1 MNRKRM
7 WRATAAVA
15 LLAAVATVSGA
26 AASGGAAAGPKGPT
40 AVAASTARLTAAS
53 AVRPI
58 AAEAA
63 RFSVCPRPAL
73 QLRADSVQRAADA
86 ALASAARLYPGVNTR
101 GTEVM
106 AADRSAF
113 AGARGGQVK
122 VLCGQRVADRTVVV
136 QMLFPRMLPS
146 ASLSE
151 AVVFVARFASGYRVW
166 YIAH

>member
-1 MNRKRM
+1 MNRSRM

-15 LLAAVATVSGA
+15 LLAAVAAVSGA
-26 AASGGAAAGPKGPT
+26 TACGGAATGPK
-40 AVAASTARLTAAS
+40 AVAAPAARLTAAS
-53 AVRPI
+53 QGRS
-58 AAEAA
+58 AATEAA
-63 RFSVCPRPAL
+63 RFSVCQRKAL
-73 QLRADSVQRAADA
+73 PLRADSVQRAADA
-86 ALASAARLYPGVNTR
+86 ALASAASLYPGVNTR

-122 VLCGQRVADRTVVV
+122 FLCGQRVANRTVVV

-146 ASLSE
+146 ASLSQ

-166 YIAH
+166 YVAH

>member
-15 LLAAVATVSGA
+15 LLAAVATVIGA
-26 AASGGAAAGPKGPT
+26 ATSRGAAAGPEGPAT
-40 AVAASTARLTAAS
+40 
-53 AVRPI
+53 
-58 AAEAA
+58 AEAA
-63 RFSVCPRPAL
+63 SSSACPQAAL
-73 QLRADSVQRAADA
+73 PLRADGVQRAADA
-86 ALASAARLYPGVNTR
+86 ALASAARLYPGLNTR

-113 AGARGGQVK
+113 AGVRGDQVK
-122 VLCGQRVADRTVVV
+122 FLCGQRLADRTVVV

-151 AVVFVARFASGYRVW
+151 AVVFVARFATGYRVW

>member
-1 MNRKRM
+1 MNTNRM

-15 LLAAVATVSGA
+15 LLAAMAAASGA
-26 AASGGAAAGPKGPT
+26 AASGGAAAGTDRPAVT
-40 AVAASTARLTAAS
+40 ASAARLTAAS
-53 AVRPI
+53 ELRLA
-58 AAEAA
+58 AAETA
-63 RFSVCPRPAL
+63 RFSVCPRDAL
-73 QLRADSVQRAADA
+73 PLRADSVQRAADT

-101 GTEVM
+101 GAEVM

-122 VLCGQRVADRTVVV
+122 FLCGQRVADRTVVV
-136 QMLFPRMLPS
+136 EMLFPRMLPS